1 MFSSIQNMNN
11 QNVVNAFAEFALV
24 ILRNML
30 RIFYII
36 SIIRME
42 NTIANVLIN
51 TKHEQPKRS
60 KCFL

>member
-42 NTIANVLIN
+42 KTIANVLIN

>member
-1 MFSSIQNMNN
+1 MNFFILGKI
-11 QNVVNAFAEFALV
+11 VSDFFAEFALV

-51 TKHEQPKRS
+51 TKEQPKRS